1 MTLRLWFKLF
11 ISHFV
16 ILMTT
21 VILLLVVLIEGMQIM
36 EWSVLTYNIFWNFN
50 LWGVI
55 LSFILIVSLFCSF
68 VYSIGLSEPYENI
81 HAKINWLILGK
92 YQHPAFSTEKKT
104 PNWYEPYKV
113 VDEDIRTLRDKIVQ
127 ISTDLQEFSA
137 APTFVGTETK
147 EEIIEQE
154 RQRIAREL
162 HDSVSQQLFA
172 SMMMLSAINETS
184 AKEMPQPTQKQL
196 AKVEE
201 IINNAQTEMRALLLH
216 LRPIELSDKSLKEG
230 ITQLLKELKPKIP
243 QVVYWELDEIRI
255 ESGIEDHLFRIVQE
269 AISNT
274 LRHAR
279 ATKFE
284 VYLHEIDDNV
294 QLKIIDDGKGFD
306 TKANQKVGSYG
317 LTNMRERIAS
327 LGGIIQINSLPN
339 QGTVIDIKIPINRK

>member
-1 MTLRLWFKLF
+1 
-11 ISHFV
+11 
-16 ILMTT
+16 
-21 VILLLVVLIEGMQIM
+21 
-36 EWSVLTYNIFWNFN
+36 
-50 LWGVI
+50 
-55 LSFILIVSLFCSF
+55 
-68 VYSIGLSEPYENI
+68 
-81 HAKINWLILGK
+81 
-92 YQHPAFSTEKKT
+92 
-104 PNWYEPYKV
+104 
-113 VDEDIRTLRDKIVQ
+113 
-127 ISTDLQEFSA
+127 
-137 APTFVGTETK
+137 
-147 EEIIEQE
+147 
-154 RQRIAREL
+154 
-162 HDSVSQQLFA
+162 
-172 SMMMLSAINETS
+172 MMMLSAINETS

-243 QVVYWELDEIRI
+243 QVVYWELDEIRL
-255 ESGIEDHLFRIVQE
+255 ESGIEDHLFRIVQV